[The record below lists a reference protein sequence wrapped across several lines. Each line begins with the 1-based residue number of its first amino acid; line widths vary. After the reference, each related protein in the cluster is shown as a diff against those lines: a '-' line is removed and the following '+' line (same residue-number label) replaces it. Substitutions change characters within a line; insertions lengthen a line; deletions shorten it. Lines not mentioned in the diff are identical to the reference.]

1 MKRPHQITATV
12 LLAFSAFMI
21 WESIRLRYY
30 TSLGPGPGFFP
41 LWISIFVGLLAAAML
56 FQATFRQS
64 EPMPADFFADR
75 AGYFRIVV
83 VLLGLTVTAVL
94 LEPLG
99 FLLTML
105 GFLLFVLF
113 ALGKVSR
120 TVGVVI
126 ALLGSFGTYHVF
138 WHWLK
143 VPLPIGVWG
152 F

>member
-1 MKRPHQITATV
+1 MKRPYQIAAAV
-12 LLAFSAFMI
+12 LLALAAFMA

-41 LWISIFVGLLAAAML
+41 LWISLLIGLLAAVMW

-64 EPMPADFFADR
+64 EPMPADFFAER
-75 AGYFRIVV
+75 AGYLRIGV
-83 VLLGLTVTAVL
+83 VLLGLTATAVL

-99 FLLTML
+99 FRLTML
-105 GFLLFVLF
+105 GFLLFVLS

-120 TVGVVI
+120 VVGIAI

-143 VPLPIGVWG
+143 VPLPVGVLG
-152 F
+152 L